1 MRAGYLRLRPTFLL
15 LVCSEFMRF
24 RSPYSLAAIVCLALT
39 ATGCASF
46 APSWPAMSMPD
57 LPGMSDPTANTP
69 GTRAWWKKHKQEAE
83 FHPGKGFAVANV
95 PGYFDDNGRPID
107 APVSEV
113 AVKLE
118 DPLDS
123 QEMGLIPGL
132 DPKNMYAQA
141 KNAVGLGPNE
151 QIAQAAFDEAE
162 QLYAEKRYKQAADKY
177 EVAIDR
183 WPDSTLQQEAIF
195 KLGDCYFFD
204 DRYIKA
210 RDTYDELVSKYP
222 STSHLDELV
231 AREWEIARYWEA
243 YERKDPDWVL
253 TPNAVDKTR
262 PWFDTIGHSIKTY
275 ESIRLNDPTGPWA
288 DDAIM
293 ATANIYFQRG
303 RYHDADI
310 HYSQLRSE
318 YPRSEHQF
326 DAHVLGLQSKL
337 RKYQGADYDGAP
349 LEEAE
354 KLVKQLRTNFSG
366 DMEPVE
372 RDRLREVQA
381 QLNLAQAERTMRM
394 AKYYDDTKYYGPARD
409 YYNELVA
416 KHPSSPLADE
426 ARTRLAVIQSLPA
439 APDKPLAWLVDQFP
453 ESRERASVAQ
463 IPELQNKTRV
473 AENPQPPASTPPV
486 TPASGTT
493 VK

>member
-1 MRAGYLRLRPTFLL
+1 
-15 LVCSEFMRF
+15 MRF
-24 RSPYSLAAIVCLALT
+24 HSLYPFAAVICMAI
-39 ATGCASF
+39 ATVGCASF
-46 APSWPAMSMPD
+46 APSWPEVSMPD
-57 LPGMSDPTANTP
+57 LPFASDPTANTP
-69 GTRAWWKKHKQEAE
+69 GTKAWWKKHKKKAE
-83 FHPGKGFAVANV
+83 FHPGQGFSVANV
-95 PGYFDDNGRPID
+95 PGYFDGDGRPID

-113 AVKLE
+113 AVKLD
-118 DPLDS
+118 DPLGG
-123 QEMGLIPGL
+123 EEPGLIPGL
-132 DPKNMYAQA
+132 DPKSMYAQA

-151 QIAQAAFDEAE
+151 KIAQAAFDEAE
-162 QLYAEKRYKQAADKY
+162 RLHDEKQFKQAAEKY

-183 WPDSTLQQEAIF
+183 WPDSTLEQEAMF
-195 KLGDCYFFD
+195 KLADCYFFD

-210 RDTYDELVSKYP
+210 RDAYDALVSKYP
-222 STSHLDELV
+222 NTSHLDTLV

-253 TPNAVDKTR
+253 TPNATDKTR
-262 PWFDTIGHSIKTY
+262 PWFDTIGHAIKTY

-310 HYSQLRSE
+310 NYSQLRSE

-366 DMEPVE
+366 DMKPEDRE
-372 RDRLREVQA
+372 RLRDVQA
-381 QLNLAQAERTMRM
+381 QLNLAQAERTMQM

-409 YYNELVA
+409 YYNELIA
-416 KHPSSPLADE
+416 EHPASPLADQ
-426 ARTRLAVIQSLPA
+426 ARTRVAEIQDLPA
-439 APDKPLAWLVDQFP
+439 APEKPLAWLVDQFP
-453 ESRERASVAQ
+453 ESRERAAVAK
-463 IPELQNKTRV
+463 IPEIQNKTRL
-473 AENPQPPASTPPV
+473 AENPQPESSPAAPTGS
-486 TPASGTT
+486 ATT

>member
-1 MRAGYLRLRPTFLL
+1 
-15 LVCSEFMRF
+15 MRF
-24 RSPYSLAAIVCLALT
+24 HLPYSFAAVICLAI
-39 ATGCASF
+39 ATVGCASF
-46 APSWPAMSMPD
+46 APSWPEMSMPD
-57 LPGMSDPTANTP
+57 MPFASDPTANTP
-69 GTRAWWKKHKQEAE
+69 GSRAWWKKHKKDAV
-83 FHPGKGFAVANV
+83 FHADKGYAVADV
-95 PGYFDDNGRPID
+95 PGYFDGNGRPID

-113 AVKLE
+113 AVELD
-118 DPLDS
+118 DPLAG
-123 QEMGLIPGL
+123 EEAGLIPGL
-132 DPKNMYAQA
+132 DPKNIYAQA

-151 QIAQAAFDEAE
+151 KIAQAAFDEAE
-162 QLYAEKRYKQAADKY
+162 RLYNQKQFKEAADKY

-183 WPDSTLQQEAIF
+183 WPDSTLEQEAMF
-195 KLGDCYFFD
+195 KLADSYFFD

-210 RDTYDELVSKYP
+210 RDAYDALVSKYP
-222 STSHLDELV
+222 NTSHLDTLV

-253 TPNAVDKTR
+253 TPNATDKTR
-262 PWFDTIGHSIKTY
+262 PWFDTIGHAIKTY

-293 ATANIYFQRG
+293 ATANVYFQRG

-310 HYSQLRSE
+310 NYSQLRSE

-354 KLVKQLRTNFSG
+354 KLVKQLRVNFSG
-366 DMEPVE
+366 DMKPEDRE
-372 RDRLREVQA
+372 RLRDVQA

-394 AKYYDDTKYYGPARD
+394 AKYYDDTKHYGPARD
-409 YYNELVA
+409 YYNELIA
-416 KHPSSPLADE
+416 KHPSSPLADQ
-426 ARTRLAVIQSLPA
+426 ARTRVAEIQNLPA
-439 APDKPLAWLVDQFP
+439 APEKPLAWLVDQFP
-453 ESRERASVAQ
+453 ESRERAAVAK
-463 IPELQNKTRV
+463 IPELQNKTRL
-473 AENPQPPASTPPV
+473 AENSQPESSPAGQPDS
-486 TPASGTT
+486 ATT